1 MTLGQLHATYCSRIM
16 HFRMEM
22 RSVPSQSYLTGVFG
36 HRSHPS
42 SSHVPPTPTPP
53 AVLHTCRQKTVAATA
68 LFEVTH
74 AIHARNAVSRRS
86 SANRSTKGWR
96 AHIRIAMNGQ
106 SGSCVSALLLLTR
119 FPTAPPLANISAAVK
134 STLGLPRHANFSEVS
149 TVVHVLVNFGILSRW
164 CCPTVAQ
171 CVTVG
176 LSSFRRH

>member
-1 MTLGQLHATYCSRIM
+1 MTLGQLHATYCSGIM
-16 HFRMEM
+16 HFRMET

-36 HRSHPS
+36 QSQS
-42 SSHVPPTPTPP
+42 SVIFTCPLPPTPT
-53 AVLHTCRQKTVAATA
+53 AVPHTCRHKTIAATA

-96 AHIRIAMNGQ
+96 AHIRTAMNGQ

-134 STLGLPRHANFSEVS
+134 STLGLPRHANISKLS
-149 TVVHVLVNFGILSRW
+149 TVVHVSVNF
-164 CCPTVAQ
+164 
-171 CVTVG
+171 
-176 LSSFRRH
+176 

>member
-1 MTLGQLHATYCSRIM
+1 M

-22 RSVPSQSYLTGVFG
+22 RSVPSQSYLTRVFG
-36 HRSHPS
+36 LRNHPS

-119 FPTAPPLANISAAVK
+119 FSTAPTLANISAAVK